1 MEEEFEASGGE
12 WREVKVGKLFHIR
25 PTKNYG
31 LTNQKLFANYGSVPV
46 VVNSSQNNGIGG
58 FVDLEPTERG
68 NMITFSDTTTSDS
81 IFYQPNDFIGYSHV
95 QGMFPYEEW
104 NKYSLLYFVICFRTA
119 TKGKFDYGNK
129 FNRDKAKEILVTI
142 PYHNNK
148 IAFKYMENYIKALEA
163 ERIETLEAYLTV
175 TNLRDYHLTKNDEKV
190 LDKFAKLSDTKSR
203 VEESED
209 YAYFKLQ
216 DVLKW
221 CSGIKE
227 LNPLKLDELSD
238 ESENKYPFYG
248 QAIINNGIIS
258 YHNLRREVLNNPD
271 GRPTILIHSNNQNIV
286 YLESPFYLKDGHGAT
301 SVLQSEKLDKY
312 TAFYLMTAIK
322 KVIDKRFNYNAKAT
336 KIGLKETEIQLPIQN
351 GQIDYTFMSDFIRAV
366 EKLVIKDLVI
376 WADKKIAAT
385 KEVVAR

>member
-1 MEEEFEASGGE
+1 MPFVTAGEEN
-12 WREVKVGKLFHIR
+12 
-25 PTKNYG
+25 T
-31 LTNQKLFANYGSVPV
+31 
-46 VVNSSQNNGIGG
+46 GI
-58 FVDLEPTERG
+58 
-68 NMITFSDTTTSDS
+68 SA
-81 IFYQPNDFIGYSHV
+81 FIGNDVEVFKANSITIDMFGSAKFRGYDFGADDHVAVVHTECLSKKVSQFIATAIHKSSYS
-95 QGMFPYEEW
+95 
-104 NKYSLLYFVICFRTA
+104 
-119 TKGKFDYGNK
+119 GKFSYSRN
-129 FNRDKAKEILVTI
+129 FYAKDADELNISLPTL
-142 PYHNNK
+142 NNK
-148 IAFKYMENYIKALEA
+148 IAFSYMENYIKA
-163 ERIETLEAYLTV
+163 LEAYLTV

-203 VEESED
+203 VEESGD

-322 KVIDKRFNYNAKAT
+322 KVIEKRFNYNAKAT

-351 GQIDYTFMSDFIRAV
+351 GQIDYTIMSDLIRAV

-376 WADKKIAAT
+376 WADKKIAAI
-385 KEVVAR
+385 KEIVGGL

>member
-12 WREVKVGKLFHIR
+12 WREYRIGDLF
-25 PTKNYG
+25 
-31 LTNQKLFANYGSVPV
+31 
-46 VVNSSQNNGIGG
+46 
-58 FVDLEPTERG
+58 G
-68 NMITFSDTTTSDS
+68 NI
-81 IFYQPNDFIGYSHV
+81 V
-95 QGMFPYEEW
+95 QGSRLTKADQIDGLLPFVMAGVTNTGVVRHIGNKMTIFPKNSLTIDIFGNVFYRNYEFSASDDVGVYW
-104 NKYSLLYFVICFRTA
+104 NDEEYSEHSMLFLASSIQKSLV
-119 TKGKFDYGNK
+119 GKFDFGNK
-129 FNRDKAKEILVTI
+129 LRSSKSHDLLVKLPTL
-142 PYHNNK
+142 NNK
-148 IAFKYMENYIKALEA
+148 LAFSYMESYIKALEA

-322 KVIDKRFNYNAKAT
+322 KVIEKRFNYNAKAT